1 MKKKLFWVSGLLLV
15 ALLTWFGRDLWDFYR
30 LATYI
35 DTTTQAYE
43 ADGPWPQTADAC
55 YGCHGAGGSSQ
66 HQRYPSLAGQ
76 PVEYLKAQLN
86 SFANGTRHFPNM
98 QPLAMS
104 LSQAEIDKLA
114 SYYARQTPRDNHTFQ
129 PDPILRQQGEKLAQT
144 GACSACHGEK
154 LMGQSSF
161 PRLAGQSVD
170 YLQVQLDAFAQ
181 GTRTDSTG
189 SMKAITSNLSPQDR
203 KALAHYLAALATASK

>member
-1 MKKKLFWVSGLLLV
+1 MKKKLLWASGLLLV
-15 ALLTWFGRDLWDFYR
+15 ALLAWFGRDLLGLYR
-30 LATYI
+30 LVAYI

-43 ADGPWPQTADAC
+43 ADGPWPQTVDAC
-55 YGCHGAGGSSQ
+55 FGCHGARGSSL

-76 PVEYLKAQLN
+76 PAEYLKAQLH

-104 LSQAEIDKLA
+104 LGQAEIDKLA
-114 SYYARQTPRDNHTFQ
+114 SYYARQTPMDNHTFQ
-129 PDPILRQQGEKLAQT
+129 PDPALRQQGEQLAQA

-154 LMGQSSF
+154 LMGQGPF
-161 PRLAGQSVD
+161 PRLAGQGAD

-181 GTRTDSTG
+181 GSRVDPTG
-189 SMKAITSNLSPQDR
+189 SMKAITSTLSAQDR
-203 KALAHYLAALATASK
+203 KALAHYLAALAAASK